1 MYLID
6 FGTIR
11 NYLDVN
17 GQHFTDQYAHYSFIG
32 TAKFASLNAH
42 DFKALTR
49 RDDLECLGYTLLA
62 LLTNYSIG
70 LFMVDESKLRT
81 DRELHQ
87 YFVKEKRELTT
98 IKDQDGVADSLTK
111 IRFFISLC
119 RQIGFQ
125 EEPEYQKLRFI
136 LEVLNQDNFSLPP
149 TPQMIPEKNGKQPK
163 HLKANETNLKQF
175 PAPDDDDSP

>member
-1 MYLID
+1 MQEVALQLFDSIVEMHTIAKYIHRDIKPPNIRVKDGKVYLID

-17 GQHFTDQYAHYSFIG
+17 GQHFTDPYAHFSFIG
-32 TAKFASLNAH
+32 TARFASLNAH
-42 DFKALTR
+42 ESKALTR

-70 LFMVDESKLRT
+70 LFTMDESKLKN

-87 YFVKEKRELTT
+87 SFIKEKRDLTI
-98 IKDQDGVADSLTK
+98 IKEQGRVADPLMK

-119 RQIGFQ
+119 RQIRFQ
-125 EEPEYQKLRFI
+125 EEPEY
-136 LEVLNQDNFSLPP
+136 
-149 TPQMIPEKNGKQPK
+149 
-163 HLKANETNLKQF
+163 
-175 PAPDDDDSP
+175 

>member
-1 MYLID
+1 VQEIALQLFDAIVEMHTIAKYIHRDIKPPNIRVKDGKVYLID

-17 GQHFTDQYAHYSFIG
+17 GQHFTDQYAHYSFVG

-42 DFKALTR
+42 DLKALTR

-62 LLTNYSIG
+62 LLTNYSLG
-70 LFMVDESKLRT
+70 LFMIDESKLRT

-87 YFVKEKRELTT
+87 YFVKEKRELTC
-98 IKDQDGVADSLTK
+98 IKDHGGVADSLTK

-136 LEVLNQDNFSLPP
+136 LEVLN
-149 TPQMIPEKNGKQPK
+149 
-163 HLKANETNLKQF
+163 
-175 PAPDDDDSP
+175 